1 MLPKWPTGQ
10 GQEEEM
16 PPRNDSLAQKLLEHL
31 QAAGGDEQGVI
42 EFPREWQG
50 FKYGKLEHA
59 VQALAWNA
67 IWHEDLI
74 DMDEKSFFWV
84 GAEVDKSYGYREKRE
99 SQTLHDVGGVGD
111 DNGAVYHGE
120 WLVGTDTRQ
129 GLGGLTRKDGT
140 SYYGYFKNNR
150 FEGKGKLKYVDDDLA
165 GRRYHAGLFVQG
177 RLHGLG
183 TVVMRNGDQYKGK
196 WVRNQL
202 IGQGVYI
209 YQNGIRTRFYSE
221 PNKEMVLDARLI
233 YPDEDY
239 RLEYRGET
247 DGCRM
252 HGRGTLTL
260 KDGKAFTGDWV
271 YDVSKDQQAELI
283 FCEKKWQLAKE

>member
-1 MLPKWPTGQ
+1 M
-10 GQEEEM
+10 
-16 PPRNDSLAQKLLEHL
+16 

-99 SQTLHDVGGVGD
+99 SQALHDVGGVGD

-150 FEGKGKLKYVDDDLA
+150 LEGKGKLKYVDDDLQ